1 MTESI
6 RIRIDPST
14 VAVIGP
20 EKLEG
25 GEGCDGQKVT
35 PVTIIGDSTTSENL
49 TPLDQI
55 PPYLQETVN
64 RLLNPPLPD
73 DRGI

>member
-14 VAVIGP
+14 IVVVGP
-20 EKLEG
+20 EKVEG
-25 GEGCDGQKVT
+25 GEGYDRQKVT
-35 PVTIIGDSTTSENL
+35 TVTIIGDSTTSENL

-55 PPYLQETVN
+55 PPDQQETVN
-64 RLLNPPLPD
+64 KFLNPPLPD
-73 DRGI
+73 DR